1 MNDFKHRVRFDKP
14 KDVIFS
20 WPTTAEFAEHLGITP
35 IYDDVDLIRD
45 TSRFRRREGKAEG
58 GEGELSAE
66 ELAEVLEREQ
76 RKGELVGESD
86 GHRRA
91 IQLKKAKKRAAK
103 QDKQLLLEQ
112 SAAPVIKMEG
122 RPGIVSVMGHVDH
135 GKTTLLDSLRNTT
148 VAQQEAGGITQQLTA
163 FQVFLPLAKGPIT
176 FLDTPGHRAFFRMR
190 SNGAYVSDLVLLII
204 AADEGIQSQTE
215 ESLQLA
221 QESNIPVIIAI
232 NKIDLASS
240 DLVIHQLR
248 QKGWLKEKPT
258 TPLAHMC
265 TQQRGHSF
273 RHAKAVLS
281 QHHCSA
287 EEGSNDNGEGHADQT
302 TNDNEHSIYVP
313 SFTGQPICLSEDSP
327 IKGIV
332 EISAKQKTNLE
343 ILEGVLHKQIQH
355 LELKANMAAFPEAT
369 VVETFHEDAKRGRVL
384 SIILHCGV
392 LRKGQPFICGF
403 DTGIVRGIWDA
414 TNLHKEIEEAQPA
427 QPVEITG
434 LHINPFSQGSDIQ
447 LLPSPGDD
455 LFVVSQHRA
464 KQVQEFRNLAAMY
477 EETEGVYDKAL
488 LHSIEVDHMDE
499 QANQPV
505 ARGHGQ
511 YYPKDDLEMLGYTE
525 ENNEGKEEKDGK
537 EEEKENE
544 EKEEKEEEQK
554 ELKLV
559 LKADNLGSLQAIM
572 DACQGLASDHLRVT
586 FVRVG
591 VGKVSNKDLEFAE
604 MAKCP
609 IYCFN
614 VGIHPNLQK
623 TAKGD
628 FSSPQKT
635 TKTLSALSNTIH
647 RFNVFYHLLAEIEKE
662 KAKLLISK
670 QSQTKIKQD
679 NDDYEDLLKQE

>member
-1 MNDFKHRVRFDKP
+1 MMRPLLLCGQLRSPKARLPFPSLLRCSTACKLGFSQQPQHRGHSPFCERSVLPVPHPLRGFTLASNSLPSRYYATSRGGAVRKLLHKKKKEVKEVRLPHFIHARDFAKKLGIDLRDVTRRISLSGVRFDKP

-45 TSRFRRREGKAEG
+45 TSRFRRRREGKAGG

-76 RKGELVGESD
+76 RKGELVGESV

-112 SAAPVIKMEG
+112 STAPVIKMEG

-215 ESLQLA
+215 ESFQLA
-221 QESNIPVIIAI
+221 QESNIPVIIVI

-258 TPLAHMC
+258 TPLACMY
-265 TQQRGHSF
+265 TQHRGC
-273 RHAKAVLS
+273 S

-287 EEGSNDNGEGHADQT
+287 EEGSNDNEERHVDKT
-302 TNDNEHSIYVP
+302 TNDNKHSSMYVP
-313 SFTGQPICLSEDSP
+313 SFTGQPICLSGDSP

-355 LELKANMAAFPEAT
+355 LELKANIAAFPEAT

-403 DTGIVRGIWDA
+403 DTGIVRGIWDV
-414 TNLHKEIEEAQPA
+414 TYLHKEIEEARPA

-434 LHINPFSQGSDIQ
+434 LHINPFSRGSDIQ
-447 LLPSPGDD
+447 LLPSP
-455 LFVVSQHRA
+455 A
-464 KQVQEFRNLAAMY
+464 
-477 EETEGVYDKAL
+477 
-488 LHSIEVDHMDE
+488 
-499 QANQPV
+499 
-505 ARGHGQ
+505 
-511 YYPKDDLEMLGYTE
+511 
-525 ENNEGKEEKDGK
+525 
-537 EEEKENE
+537 
-544 EKEEKEEEQK
+544 
-554 ELKLV
+554 
-559 LKADNLGSLQAIM
+559 
-572 DACQGLASDHLRVT
+572 
-586 FVRVG
+586 
-591 VGKVSNKDLEFAE
+591 
-604 MAKCP
+604 
-609 IYCFN
+609 
-614 VGIHPNLQK
+614 
-623 TAKGD
+623 
-628 FSSPQKT
+628 
-635 TKTLSALSNTIH
+635 
-647 RFNVFYHLLAEIEKE
+647 
-662 KAKLLISK
+662 
-670 QSQTKIKQD
+670 
-679 NDDYEDLLKQE
+679 